1 MPELLADNIKPE
13 DRICEI
19 STESLELVLFLQS
32 IQALDEEIGFSLME
46 IDSLPSLFSPLLIS
60 RHQQPHEEKS
70 LKFCSAIAIVAS
82 NVFRVS
88 QERALEAGDSLGR
101 LRDPK

>member
-32 IQALDEEIGFSLME
+32 IQALDGEIGF
-46 IDSLPSLFSPLLIS
+46 LFLD
-60 RHQQPHEEKS
+60 
-70 LKFCSAIAIVAS
+70 
-82 NVFRVS
+82 
-88 QERALEAGDSLGR
+88 GD
-101 LRDPK
+101 